1 MLQLIRQGVG
11 SLDEYAIIAPMRV
24 LVVATPAAPAITRL
38 APTLATLLAHGA
50 EIHAHEPLSTELT
63 REGIPHTPLNPAA
76 LDATLRGL
84 TAADLLIAPL
94 GPSDV
99 REPLAAV
106 ARALSLGAN
115 TPLILVDPA
124 DAGDLIGALSLARGS
139 GEVGI
144 AVGGAA
150 RERLTQRAAFA
161 VAAAL
166 TPAARGSDQL
176 PEREIILLERVRNFA
191 HGENPHQQAA
201 AYRRSDQQTAGPLS
215 AQLVQGA
222 EPTLND
228 LLDLDAGARLV
239 ADLPIPSAALIRH
252 TDPIGVATAETLLGA
267 LRRAL
272 ETDSVA
278 TSGAIIALNT
288 PIDQAAAAEIAN
300 GSYEAVVAP
309 GVADETA
316 ASTLA
321 TRKDLRVLIYSA
333 AHPTTL
339 DIIGISSAVLLQTP
353 DHGAIE
359 RAELR
364 VVTERRP
371 TLEELT
377 DLLFAW
383 RTVRHVRSNAIVVAR
398 GAATLGI
405 GAAQVNRRVAVEI
418 ALQRAGDRA
427 RGAVLASDA
436 YFPFAEGISAA
447 AAAGITAVVQPG
459 GSRRDAAAI
468 EIANRNGMAMVFT
481 GRRHYRR

>member
-124 DAGDLIGALSLARGS
+124 DAGDLIGALSLARGG
-139 GEVGI
+139 GEAGR

-150 RERLTQRAAFA
+150 RERLTQHAAFA

>member
-24 LVVATPAAPAITRL
+24 LLVATPAAPAITRL